1 MRNNLAAECNLFPLY
16 FYSFSV
22 TNQESRHSFR
32 GCATM
37 KNQTLHFIRGS
48 ALWLLNA
55 HSLFLFIIIFIYLF
69 FALFTQSALQI
80 KLTQS
85 PARDTQLITRKG
97 KRLLSPG
104 CVTPERES
112 DGVCFT
118 PTVSPSLC
126 LLLPPLFHH
135 YFLPE
140 DKDFALQA
148 SYQSTPSLKK
158 KTHKKWGS
166 CLYSC
171 NPFRTF
177 ATPQAS
183 SGICLLQSPPPTNP
197 SDVLETN
204 CFVLTLSSAKEHE
217 CWQLWSF

>member
-32 GCATM
+32 GCAPM
-37 KNQTLHFIRGS
+37 KNQRLHFIRGS

-55 HSLFLFIIIFIYLF
+55 HSLFLFIIIFISLF

-97 KRLLSPG
+97 KCLLSPG

-148 SYQSTPSLKK
+148 SYQSTPPQKK
-158 KTHKKWGS
+158 KTHTQKEVVVFI
-166 CLYSC
+166 LAI
-171 NPFRTF
+171 PFALSPLCKPALAF
-177 ATPQAS
+177 AS
-183 SGICLLQSPPPTNP
+183 SKVPPPP
-197 SDVLETN
+197 LAPLM
-204 CFVLTLSSAKEHE
+204 F
-217 CWQLWSF
+217 

>member
-1 MRNNLAAECNLFPLY
+1 
-16 FYSFSV
+16 
-22 TNQESRHSFR
+22 
-32 GCATM
+32 M

-126 LLLPPLFHH
+126 LLLLPLFHH

-148 SYQSTPSLKK
+148 SYQRTPPQKK
-158 KTHKKWGS
+158 NHTKKEVVVFI
-166 CLYSC
+166 LAI
-171 NPFRTF
+171 PF
-177 ATPQAS
+177 ALLPLCKPALASAS
-183 SGICLLQSPPPTNP
+183 SKVPP
-197 SDVLETN
+197 S
-204 CFVLTLSSAKEHE
+204 C
-217 CWQLWSF
+217 

>member
-1 MRNNLAAECNLFPLY
+1 MRNNLATQCNLFPLY
-16 FYSFSV
+16 FSSFSV
-22 TNQESRHSFR
+22 TNQESRDSFR
-32 GCATM
+32 GCAPM

-97 KRLLSPG
+97 KSLLSPG

-112 DGVCFT
+112 DGVCLT

-126 LLLPPLFHH
+126 LPLLPLFHH

-140 DKDFALQA
+140 DKVFALQA
-148 SYQSTPSLKK
+148 SYQSTPPPQKK
-158 KTHKKWGS
+158 
-166 CLYSC
+166 
-171 NPFRTF
+171 
-177 ATPQAS
+177 PQ
-183 SGICLLQSPPPTNP
+183 
-197 SDVLETN
+197 
-204 CFVLTLSSAKEHE
+204 KRR
-217 CWQLWSF
+217 